1 MEQRFV
7 HLDIDVAEIRT
18 AEDVLENMRGLIIP
32 GRESTTMLRF
42 LDAIFLAKIKTWIE
56 VLRRP
61 VWGSCAGMIRLNGYE
76 L

>member
-18 AEDVLENMRGLIIP
+18 AEYVLENLRGLIIP
-32 GRESTTMLRF
+32 GGESTTMLRF

-56 VLRRP
+56 VFRRP

>member
-56 VLRRP
+56 VFRRP